1 MSQYTDPA
9 DRLRAITPND
19 ATDVTGLRGIYVGGD
34 GNLALMAIGDTAAVT
49 LTGVLA
55 GTIIP
60 VRAKYVMATNTTATA
75 LVGLY

>member
-1 MSQYTDPA
+1 MSHYTDPA

-19 ATDVTGLRGIYVGGD
+19 ATDVTGLRGIYVGGA
-34 GNLALMAIGDTAAVT
+34 GNLALMAIGDTDAVT